1 MAEEDDMKKLRPTQL
16 WTPLITVES
25 EEDSSS
31 MPTVSTLSF
40 IKKKTFLPIPRQE
53 EDGTSSG
60 ISDQCNSDVDSN
72 FSPSPSGS
80 YKEADFMATNSDSST
95 LHSDE
100 DFIEEDLTTP
110 LSPVSPKRSG
120 SPSRSRNMLSPVRS
134 CSARCYKLYSSAAGH
149 PGDERRSATLHALAF
164 FSPQWSA
171 VKKAMTAWSPFMQVY
186 RKKYPW
192 VQLAGHQGE
201 WHYSANSKHQCGALE
216 FHQCVFVWSC
226 TGNFKPGGMHGTV
239 LKKASEREQE
249 ALECLMKDRMRPF
262 VPEFHKLIVKEDG
275 SILFIAP

>member
-31 MPTVSTLSF
+31 MPTVSTRSF

-134 CSARCYKLYSSAAGH
+134 CSARCYKLYSSARVTQVTSAALQH
-149 PGDERRSATLHALAF
+149 CMHSRFSLRSGL
-164 FSPQWSA
+164 P
-171 VKKAMTAWSPFMQVY
+171 
-186 RKKYPW
+186 
-192 VQLAGHQGE
+192 
-201 WHYSANSKHQCGALE
+201 
-216 FHQCVFVWSC
+216 
-226 TGNFKPGGMHGTV
+226 
-239 LKKASEREQE
+239 
-249 ALECLMKDRMRPF
+249 
-262 VPEFHKLIVKEDG
+262 
-275 SILFIAP
+275 

>member
-1 MAEEDDMKKLRPTQL
+1 MKKLRPTQL

-120 SPSRSRNMLSPVRS
+120 SPSRSRNMLSPVRPY
-134 CSARCYKLYSSAAGH
+134 SAHCYKCYSSARVTPAT
-149 PGDERRSATLHALAF
+149 SAALHQLHVFAF
-164 FSPQWSA
+164 FPPQWSA
-171 VKKAMTAWSPFMQVY
+171 VKKAMAAWSPFMQVY

-201 WHYSANSKHQCGALE
+201 WYYSVNSKHQCVLCSNSISVCVCMYLRGPVQVTSNLVVCMALY
-216 FHQCVFVWSC
+216 
-226 TGNFKPGGMHGTV
+226 
-239 LKKASEREQE
+239 
-249 ALECLMKDRMRPF
+249 
-262 VPEFHKLIVKEDG
+262 
-275 SILFIAP
+275 